1 MAKYTPF
8 RFFVGE
14 SPLKKID
21 QDYNSAMERA
31 KQILIRMGENR
42 RVSTDSLGGMSELG
56 DGEEVGG
63 REDGGVVEYGK
74 GVNGRGVNGNG
85 SGLSLG
91 NGKNDS
97 PV

>member
-8 RFFVGE
+8 RFFVGK

-42 RVSTDSLGGMSELG
+42 RASTDSLGGASELEN
-56 DGEEVGG
+56 GERDEGG
-63 REDGGVVEYGK
+63 RDCGVVGNGKGK
-74 GVNGRGVNGNG
+74 GVNG

-91 NGKNDS
+91 KGRNDS